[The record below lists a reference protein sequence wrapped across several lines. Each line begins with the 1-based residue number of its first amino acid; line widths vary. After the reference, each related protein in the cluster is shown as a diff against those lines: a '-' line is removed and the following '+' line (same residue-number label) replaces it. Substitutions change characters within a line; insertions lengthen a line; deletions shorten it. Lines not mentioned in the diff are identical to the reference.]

1 MNTSHISVFGH
12 TIAFALAGCL
22 IGPGVLYLTLGTPQ
36 EFADKVAQ
44 AQPSTVNP
52 QVDLFV
58 DKGTGCEYL
67 VAGSSITPRLD
78 ALGYPVC
85 PGPAEEG
92 VEPLLPPEWKGG
104 DAESPIYDDPMDQPL
119 TDGMEIPGFIWDDQ
133 TQMWVR
139 PAADDVEDV
148 EDTATLARPGPVFTL

>member
-1 MNTSHISVFGH
+1 MMT
-12 TIAFALAGCL
+12 TLKLTDL
-22 IGPGVLYLTLGTPQ
+22 ILMVGLGAI
-36 EFADKVAQ
+36 FVAQ
-44 AQPSTVNP
+44 VGDGFDRQPAALPSTAVN
-52 QVDLFV
+52 LFV

-139 PAADDVEDV
+139 PAADDVED
-148 EDTATLARPGPVFTL
+148 TATLARPRPVFTL

>member
-1 MNTSHISVFGH
+1 MTTSLKLSD
-12 TIAFALAGCL
+12 L
-22 IGPGVLYLTLGTPQ
+22 ILMIGLGAI
-36 EFADKVAQ
+36 FVAQ
-44 AQPSTVNP
+44 VGAGFDRHPSASTAVN
-52 QVDLFV
+52 LFV

-139 PAADDVEDV
+139 PAADDVEG
-148 EDTATLARPGPVFTL
+148 TATLARPEPVFTL

>member
-1 MNTSHISVFGH
+1 MT
-12 TIAFALAGCL
+12 TTLKLTDL
-22 IGPGVLYLTLGTPQ
+22 ILMIGLGAI
-36 EFADKVAQ
+36 FVAQ
-44 AQPSTVNP
+44 VGDGFDRQPAPLPSTAVN
-52 QVDLFV
+52 LFV

-104 DAESPIYDDPMDQPL
+104 DAESPIYDDPADQPL

-139 PAADDVEDV
+139 PAADDVED
-148 EDTATLARPGPVFTL
+148 TATLARPGQKFTL

>member
-1 MNTSHISVFGH
+1 MTTSLKLSD
-12 TIAFALAGCL
+12 L
-22 IGPGVLYLTLGTPQ
+22 ILMIGLGAI
-36 EFADKVAQ
+36 FVAQ
-44 AQPSTVNP
+44 VGAGFDRLPSASTTAVN
-52 QVDLFV
+52 LFV

-92 VEPLLPPEWKGG
+92 AEPMLPPEWQGG
-104 DAESPIYDDPMDQPL
+104 GAESPIYDDPADQPL

-139 PAADDVEDV
+139 PADDVEDK
-148 EDTATLARPGPVFTL
+148 ATIARPGPVFTL

>member
-1 MNTSHISVFGH
+1 MTTSLKLSD
-12 TIAFALAGCL
+12 L
-22 IGPGVLYLTLGTPQ
+22 ILMIGLGAI
-36 EFADKVAQ
+36 FVAQ
-44 AQPSTVNP
+44 VGAGFDRHPSASTPVN
-52 QVDLFV
+52 LFV

-92 VEPLLPPEWKGG
+92 AEPLLPPEWQGG
-104 DAESPIYDDPMDQPL
+104 DAESPIYDGPADQPL
-119 TDGMEIPGFIWDDQ
+119 TDGMEIPAFIWDDQ

-139 PAADDVEDV
+139 PAADGVEG
-148 EDTATLARPGPVFTL
+148 TATLARPRPVFTL

>member
-1 MNTSHISVFGH
+1 MTTSLKLSD
-12 TIAFALAGCL
+12 L
-22 IGPGVLYLTLGTPQ
+22 ILMIGLGAI
-36 EFADKVAQ
+36 FVAQ
-44 AQPSTVNP
+44 VGAGFDRQPAALPSTAVN
-52 QVDLFV
+52 LFV

-139 PAADDVEDV
+139 PAADDVED
-148 EDTATLARPGPVFTL
+148 TATLARPGPVFTL

>member
-1 MNTSHISVFGH
+1 MMT
-12 TIAFALAGCL
+12 TLKLTDL
-22 IGPGVLYLTLGTPQ
+22 ILMIGLGAI
-36 EFADKVAQ
+36 FVAQ
-44 AQPSTVNP
+44 VGDGFDRQPAALPSTAVN
-52 QVDLFV
+52 LFV

-92 VEPLLPPEWKGG
+92 GEPMLPPEWQGG
-104 DAESPIYDDPMDQPL
+104 DAQSPIYDDPMDQPL

-133 TQMWVR
+133 TRMWVR
-139 PAADDVEDV
+139 PAADDV

>member
-1 MNTSHISVFGH
+1 MTTSLKLSD
-12 TIAFALAGCL
+12 
-22 IGPGVLYLTLGTPQ
+22 LTLMIGLGAI
-36 EFADKVAQ
+36 FVAQ
-44 AQPSTVNP
+44 VGAGFDRHPSASTAAVN
-52 QVDLFV
+52 LFV

-67 VAGSSITPRLD
+67 VAGSTITPRLD

-92 VEPLLPPEWKGG
+92 GDPMLPPEWQGG
-104 DAESPIYDDPMDQPL
+104 DAQSPIYDDPMDQPL

-139 PAADDVEDV
+139 PAADDVED
-148 EDTATLARPGPVFTL
+148 TAALVRPAQKFIL

>member
-1 MNTSHISVFGH
+1 MT
-12 TIAFALAGCL
+12 TTLKLTDL
-22 IGPGVLYLTLGTPQ
+22 ILVVGLGAI
-36 EFADKVAQ
+36 FVAQ
-44 AQPSTVNP
+44 VGDGFDRQPAPLPSTAVN
-52 QVDLFV
+52 LFV

-92 VEPLLPPEWKGG
+92 VEPLLPPEWQGG
-104 DAESPIYDDPMDQPL
+104 DAESSIYDDPTDQPL

-139 PAADDVEDV
+139 PAADDVED
-148 EDTATLARPGPVFTL
+148 TATLARPGPVFTL

>member
-1 MNTSHISVFGH
+1 MTTSLKLSD
-12 TIAFALAGCL
+12 L
-22 IGPGVLYLTLGTPQ
+22 ILMIGLGAI
-36 EFADKVAQ
+36 FVAQ
-44 AQPSTVNP
+44 VGAGFDRPAAASPTAVN
-52 QVDLFV
+52 LFV

-104 DAESPIYDDPMDQPL
+104 DAESPIYDDPADQPL
-119 TDGMEIPGFIWDDQ
+119 TDGMKIPGFIWDDQ

-139 PAADDVEDV
+139 PADD
-148 EDTATLARPGPVFTL
+148 EDTATIARPGPVFTL

>member
-1 MNTSHISVFGH
+1 MTTSLKLSD
-12 TIAFALAGCL
+12 L
-22 IGPGVLYLTLGTPQ
+22 ILMIGLGAI
-36 EFADKVAQ
+36 FVAQ
-44 AQPSTVNP
+44 VGAGFDRPAASTAAVN
-52 QVDLFV
+52 LFV

-92 VEPLLPPEWKGG
+92 GEPMLPPEWQGG
-104 DAESPIYDDPMDQPL
+104 DAESPIYDGPADQPL

-139 PAADDVEDV
+139 PAAD